1 MKRRGQGSKDNE
13 YDLCLKLEENKESFN
28 RLNQRI
34 RKLEQEI
41 LTMKQE
47 SAVIIESYRLALVN
61 SSIQQEEA
69 VCLATDTVRTEY
81 KDKFEQLG
89 LSISNL
95 RAILANT
102 I

>member
-13 YDLCLKLEENKESFN
+13 YDLCLKLEENKEVLNS
-28 RLNQRI
+28 LNQRV

-41 LTMKQE
+41 LTTKQE
-47 SAVIIESYRLALVN
+47 SAVVIESYRLALVN

-69 VCLATDTVRTEY
+69 VRSATDTIRSEY

-89 LSISNL
+89 NISQHDSKFHQKD
-95 RAILANT
+95 
-102 I
+102 